1 MFCVNEYQTA
11 VKRQRWEP
19 NSESL
24 QNLNVLWMP
33 FWDYW
38 WQMRINALGFYL
50 FVFFFFL
57 ICTWNVVL
65 ECGRDLNCVHT
76 CWYLNLWLRACSRA
90 YFLPAV
96 FGTLLLLV
104 SFDIRPVYMNFGLPV
119 FGFDLV
125 FPWDFASL
133 CYEHWSHSEVFL
145 FCLYILWVISNN
157 LSKI

>member
-38 WQMRINALGFYL
+38 WQMRINALRFYL
-50 FVFFFFL
+50 FVFFFFFNLHLKCSSGVRERFELCAYML
-57 ICTWNVVL
+57 IPKPL
-65 ECGRDLNCVHT
+65 AQGL
-76 CWYLNLWLRACSRA
+76 LQGL
-90 YFLPAV
+90 LPASS
-96 FGTLLLLV
+96 FRNFTLV
-104 SFDIRPVYMNFGLPV
+104 SFFWHPSCLYDFGLSV

-133 CYEHWSHSEVFL
+133 CYKHWSHSGVFL
-145 FCLYILWVISNN
+145 FCLYILWVISNT
-157 LSKI
+157 

>member
-76 CWYLNLWLRACSRA
+76 CRYLNLWLRACSRA

-104 SFDIRPVYMNFGLPV
+104 SFDIRPVYMILDCLCLDLTWYFLETLLPSATSTEATLRSFYSV
-119 FGFDLV
+119 F
-125 FPWDFASL
+125 
-133 CYEHWSHSEVFL
+133 
-145 FCLYILWVISNN
+145 ISFE
-157 LSKI
+157 